1 MHCLATGIL
10 RKSSGF
16 GVFAEIFSKNIVI
29 PSKEIPFFGEAHQ
42 RFWAIIAKFGFFG
55 VIRMARI
62 AKFGYS
68 GDPNNRI
75 TEYSVIRFITEFG
88 DSVFFGFVPIIRKI
102 GELRSKPNS
111 VDPRPC
117 QSVC

>member
-1 MHCLATGIL
+1 VRKSRENPLEKILSIVIRFVVL

-16 GVFAEIFSKNIVI
+16 GVFAEISSKNIVI
-29 PSKEIPFFGEAHQ
+29 PSKEIPFFGETHQ

-55 VIRMARI
+55 VLRMAQI

-75 TEYSVIRFITEFG
+75 FTRINEFVIFG
-88 DSVFFGFVPIIRKI
+88 WHPNNRIFG
-102 GELRSKPNS
+102 
-111 VDPRPC
+111 
-117 QSVC
+117 